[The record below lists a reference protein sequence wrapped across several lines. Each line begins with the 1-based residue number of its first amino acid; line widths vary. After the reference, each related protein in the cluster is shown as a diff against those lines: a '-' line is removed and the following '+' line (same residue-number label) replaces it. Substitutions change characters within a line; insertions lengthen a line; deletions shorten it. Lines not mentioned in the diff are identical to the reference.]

1 MHRITST
8 NFSLV
13 SAHTPGREG
22 SPSANLLA
30 EILSVYLFAPI
41 DCLKRWPKLSFLVRS
56 FRKDCEFSTAF
67 RCRSHCRSFGSRS
80 PAFLSSMDPVSTS
93 AKKHRTTHLICPSL
107 LQRSEEGRNYDV
119 GRCRNLVASKSV
131 ANQVISDCALE
142 EGTLKLADHRLS
154 AHLMLPAFHA
164 PSPQDLSPGHSCQV
178 WGGAAKVL
186 CGAWKRHNYGQMRVR
201 AALNM
206 KPDPALR
213 HPLSSASSA
222 SMSSRARALRQRGSP
237 SGPPAAPRLVW
248 TSYYGFNLTL
258 RLKNKA
264 K

>member
-22 SPSANLLA
+22 IPSANLLA

-93 AKKHRTTHLICPSL
+93 AKRHRTTHLICPSL
-107 LQRSEEGRNYDV
+107 PQRSEEGRNYDV

-154 AHLMLPAFHA
+154 AHLMLP
-164 PSPQDLSPGHSCQV
+164 PSTPHPSKTSARDT
-178 WGGAAKVL
+178 AAK
-186 CGAWKRHNYGQMRVR
+186 CGQ
-201 AALNM
+201 
-206 KPDPALR
+206 
-213 HPLSSASSA
+213 
-222 SMSSRARALRQRGSP
+222 
-237 SGPPAAPRLVW
+237 GPPKFCAAHGKGITMVRCE
-248 TSYYGFNLTL
+248 
-258 RLKNKA
+258 
-264 K
+264 